1 LELIDK
7 NRTRGYI
14 KIFLTRVPTSEEEM
28 RQVKMA
34 LIALTCICFMSSAS
48 AEEAQKEIAAQNPMD
63 CSNMGMDMQ
72 QFAAQLNAMN
82 KKMFCGQFNA
92 AQRATA
98 MQYAAQQDANGSIMT
113 ADKAVQK
120 VAAENKITPSQKSPT
135 GCPVK

>member
-1 LELIDK
+1 
-7 NRTRGYI
+7 
-14 KIFLTRVPTSEEEM
+14 M